1 MKQDN
6 PKPGFNLSRW
16 ALEHGALTRYLMLV
30 LLVLGGLSCILTYRK
45 LGRMGA

>member
-16 ALEHGALTRYLMLV
+16 ALEHSALTRYLMLV
-30 LLVLGGLSCILTYRK
+30 LLHLYLVIMLHLQ
-45 LGRMGA
+45 ME